1 MEYSGI
7 MQEITS
13 EISKGGRVVI
23 IELSSAEMRLH
34 GSGPQTSAE

>member
-13 EISKGGRVVI
+13 GISKEEKVVI
-23 IELSSAEMRLH
+23 IEFSSTEMELH